1 MSNILG
7 TWTIQPTNRCGSIWH
22 RPWAIPTTLP
32 SHWWF
37 VARGFLK
44 GEFQKISRIR
54 ERFQGHLKCVIV
66 RSTIISEKK
75 GSWFLPFSTPWI
87 FRSRVGWDPMQANLM
102 DAIRY
107 LARCKYVSVPR
118 GWDTRLPV
126 KKNKNIHNILWYF
139 NSIIPMS
146 CSHFPMTN
154 PSCDWIPVIRNNT
167 PGSLTK
173 DQVLKDLH
181 LRPM

>member
-126 KKNKNIHNILWYF
+126 KKTKTSTIFCDISIQSFPWAAHTSQWQTPVAIESLWYVT
-139 NSIIPMS
+139 IP
-146 CSHFPMTN
+146 
-154 PSCDWIPVIRNNT
+154 PVA
-167 PGSLTK
+167 
-173 DQVLKDLH
+173 
-181 LRPM
+181 

>member
-66 RSTIISEKK
+66 RSTITSEKK
-75 GSWFLPFSTPWI
+75 WQLIFTILNTLDLSQPSRLGSHAGEFDGRHPLPRSLQVCVSPSWLGHSTASKKKQKHPQYFVI
-87 FRSRVGWDPMQANLM
+87 FQFNHSHELLTLPNDKPQLRLNP
-102 DAIRY
+102 
-107 LARCKYVSVPR
+107 C
-118 GWDTRLPV
+118 DT
-126 KKNKNIHNILWYF
+126 
-139 NSIIPMS
+139 
-146 CSHFPMTN
+146 
-154 PSCDWIPVIRNNT
+154 
-167 PGSLTK
+167 
-173 DQVLKDLH
+173 
-181 LRPM
+181 